1 MDKPEEI
8 AEEFN
13 SYYSSIATKT
23 KSRIPNTEKHFSN
36 YLDNPVLD
44 SIYLYET
51 NKEEIEKLIQKL
63 KDSKG
68 IGPNSI
74 PTKFL
79 KILSPA
85 ISQIIS
91 NLINISILNGVY
103 PDCLKIASIKPLHK
117 KDSKLLTGNCRPISL
132 LSNLNKIFEKVIHYR
147 LYRFLESKKSLYK
160 HQFGF
165 RKKHNTNHAIIA
177 LTEEIREALDNGEF
191 AIGVFIDLQ
200 KAFDTVE
207 HSILL
212 EKLSN
217 HGIRGTANRLLTSYL
232 NNRKHCTKINK
243 KLSTYKECKH
253 GVPQGSVLGPL
264 LFLVYINDLHKSI
277 INSKTFHFADDTSI
291 VCRGTSLKDLKLLLQ
306 NDLFGLVHWLRAN
319 KISLNAGKTEIIIFR
334 SRYKRI
340 DCKLVFKMSGQKLS
354 IKKKV
359 KYLGIILDEH
369 LTWSEQMIV
378 LLSKLSRA
386 TGILAKIRHFVNFKT
401 RLSIYY
407 CLFESHLN
415 YCIQCFGYLTLT
427 NLSKLQVLQNKAMRM
442 IFFKGPRES
451 ARPLYLQAK
460 ILPVDKLLILKKLS
474 LCL

>member
-1 MDKPEEI
+1 M
-8 AEEFN
+8 
-13 SYYSSIATKT
+13 
-23 KSRIPNTEKHFSN
+23 
-36 YLDNPVLD
+36 
-44 SIYLYET
+44 
-51 NKEEIEKLIQKL
+51 
-63 KDSKG
+63 
-68 IGPNSI
+68 
-74 PTKFL
+74 
-79 KILSPA
+79 
-85 ISQIIS
+85 
-91 NLINISILNGVY
+91 
-103 PDCLKIASIKPLHK
+103 
-117 KDSKLLTGNCRPISL
+117 
-132 LSNLNKIFEKVIHYR
+132 
-147 LYRFLESKKSLYK
+147 
-160 HQFGF
+160 
-165 RKKHNTNHAIIA
+165 
-177 LTEEIREALDNGEF
+177 
-191 AIGVFIDLQ
+191 
-200 KAFDTVE
+200 E

-277 INSKTFHFADDTSI
+277 INSKTYHFADDTSI

-460 ILPVDKLLILKKLS
+460 ILPVDKLLILKNCLFAFDHQNKKLPTFFDS
-474 LCL
+474 FCTPVAEEHVIGTRDSKNHKLAVKMTETVTYGSCNIKNTVAKHWNSVIPSIKVDIKDVSKDTFKDHVKSYIIDKMA